1 MRKEDQLIDLDLE
14 EIYKI
19 SDELYAKAKKEMD
32 DAKKK
37 ADTQYPHCRVSFAHL
52 KNLKGN

>member
-37 ADTQYPHCRVSFAHL
+37 ADTQYPHSRVSF
-52 KNLKGN
+52 